1 MNIDI
6 LMYADDIIL
15 TASSAQDAQIML
27 NEVSKFGET
36 HQIKFNPTKTS
47 LLIYGAKKEDQLV
60 NLLLCNQT
68 IVRTTT
74 VKYLGSELADNYSN
88 KQHIQKRKIAVFSS
102 LGNLISSGIINQQ
115 MDVFIKINL
124 FKTYLKP
131 LL

>member
-88 KQHIQKRKIAVFSS
+88 KQHIKKRKIAVFFTWQLNK
-102 LGNLISSGIINQQ
+102 LGNNQ
-115 MDVFIKINL
+115 
-124 FKTYLKP
+124 
-131 LL
+131 